1 MLNTGYN
8 FTHHMAATLPYAS
21 PEVVKGLKYN
31 QKTDIWAL
39 GCLLYEMIAGK
50 PAYDSHSEEGLK
62 SRIISYPVP

>member
-1 MLNTGYN
+1 MEG
-8 FTHHMAATLPYAS
+8 TLPYTS
-21 PEVVKGLKYN
+21 PEVVKGLRYN

-50 PAYDSHSEEGLK
+50 PAYDHSHSEQVIK